1 MKRKMILTVAAL
13 LLLLAIALPITQANA
28 AAKMA
33 LGSCYLSPSGKSVT
47 FGGSTESATS
57 EDTIRVTATLW
68 EQRNGTWYYIS
79 SVSKTKQ
86 IDKSHC
92 VKDCDGFWWAQ
103 LQSHCN
109 SLLSNRFCDKHIILQ
124 HILKMDPLIVIIQ
137 IL

>member
-86 IDKSHC
+86 KSIKVTASKTVTVSGGHNYK
-92 VKDCDGFWWAQ
+92 VTATHFSQTGSVTSTSSSSTSSRW
-103 LQSHCN
+103 
-109 SLLSNRFCDKHIILQ
+109 I
-124 HILKMDPLIVIIQ
+124 P
-137 IL
+137 